1 MFIIV
6 PAPKQNRLKPHR
18 GGMKLPGAAHAAPTG
33 LKRIARRGVAIN
45 MSPRWGLVQTGQCTR
60 RPNKRAVVNEHRP
73 IHVHVRYG
81 GGEAIFEVEQA
92 VELRESQGLKV
103 RELAKAQAL
112 ATEHQGLIIDKW
124 HERFNR

>member
-1 MFIIV
+1 MFIV
-6 PAPKQNRLKPHR
+6 QASEKNRLKPHR

-33 LKRIARRGVAIN
+33 LKRIAGRGVAIN
-45 MSPRWGLVQTGQCTR
+45 MSPRWGLVQAGQCTS
-60 RPNKRAVVNEHRP
+60 
-73 IHVHVRYG
+73 I
-81 GGEAIFEVEQA
+81 QA

-112 ATEHQGLIIDKW
+112 ATEHQGLISDKW